1 MGYEL
6 ETSKFLSLSLF
17 CNVSKNTL
25 FDVAKIHYFPVKIDS
40 NARILFVMILYSW
53 FCLEECIVKCN
64 FVSIILQGGKLNQ
77 HMKAINR
84 IKVVLA
90 EKQLSGKWL
99 ANEIGCTENTVSRWC
114 SNKVQPSL
122 ENLLEIAEVLKV
134 DIRELLRSS
143 KEQV

>member
-1 MGYEL
+1 
-6 ETSKFLSLSLF
+6 
-17 CNVSKNTL
+17 
-25 FDVAKIHYFPVKIDS
+25 
-40 NARILFVMILYSW
+40 
-53 FCLEECIVKCN
+53 
-64 FVSIILQGGKLNQ
+64 
-77 HMKAINR
+77 MKAINR

-99 ANEIGCTENTVSRWC
+99 ANEIGCTENTVSRLC

>member
-1 MGYEL
+1 L
-6 ETSKFLSLSLF
+6 
-17 CNVSKNTL
+17 
-25 FDVAKIHYFPVKIDS
+25 
-40 NARILFVMILYSW
+40 
-53 FCLEECIVKCN
+53 
-64 FVSIILQGGKLNQ
+64 VSIILQGGKLNQ

>member
-1 MGYEL
+1 
-6 ETSKFLSLSLF
+6 
-17 CNVSKNTL
+17 
-25 FDVAKIHYFPVKIDS
+25 
-40 NARILFVMILYSW
+40 
-53 FCLEECIVKCN
+53 
-64 FVSIILQGGKLNQ
+64 
-77 HMKAINR
+77 MKAINR

-99 ANEIGCTENTVSRWC
+99 ANEIGCTENTDSRWC